1 MKIYSALIS
10 AACLTAVGC
19 ASSADNV
26 QPSYVSPL
34 TYQNHTCNQIAQEA
48 RRISRRVAEV
58 SNTQDKNATNDA
70 VVTGVA
76 IVVFLPAAFFLEGD
90 GQTAAELGRLKG
102 ELEALEKASVK
113 RGCNIKF
120 TKPKKKKE
128 EFKPDWQE

>member
-1 MKIYSALIS
+1 MKIYSAVAI
-10 AACLTAVGC
+10 AACLIMTGC

-26 QPSYVSPL
+26 RATYVAPL
-34 TYQNHTCNQIAQEA
+34 TYKSFSCKQISQEA

-58 SNTQDKNATNDA
+58 SGVQDENATSDA
-70 VVTGVA
+70 VVTSIA

-102 ELEALEKASVK
+102 EFEALEKASIK

-120 TKPKKKKE
+120 AKPKKKKE
-128 EFKPDWQE
+128 FNPGWQI